1 MKPLVVKDNALI
13 DASYNLDLVEQRLI
27 LLAIVEARESGK
39 GINAND
45 PLTVHAES
53 YINQFGVHRNT
64 AYQALKDACKDL
76 FARQFSYQ
84 EISAKGNTI
93 HKMSRWVSEVGYID
107 NEAMVQLIF
116 SPAIVPMITR
126 LEEQFTKYELEQISN
141 LNSAYAVRLYEILI
155 AWRSTGK
162 TPIIEIGQFRK
173 KIGVLDT
180 EYLRSDNFKKWII
193 ELPIKQIN
201 EHTDITVSYEQHK
214 KGRSIYGFSFTFKQ
228 KKVEKLSM
236 NSRKDVHTTDFFSKM
251 SDAQRHLFANKLS
264 ELPEMG
270 KYSQGAESYPQFAV
284 RIAEM
289 LQDPKRIKELL
300 PYLIK
305 VGYMPSNEKDS
316 MNA

>member
-84 EISAKGNTI
+84 ELSAKGNTI
-93 HKMSRWVSEVGYID
+93 NKMSRWVSEVGYID
-107 NEAMVQLIF
+107 NEAVVQLIF
-116 SPAIVPMITR
+116 APAIVPLITR
-126 LEEQFTKYELEQISN
+126 LEKQFTKYELAQISN

-162 TPIIEIGQFRK
+162 TPIIELEEFRK
-173 KIGVLDT
+173 RIGVLDT

-201 EHTDITVSYEQHK
+201 EHTDITVNYEQHK

-228 KKVEKLSM
+228 I
-236 NSRKDVHTTDFFSKM
+236 NS
-251 SDAQRHLFANKLS
+251 L
-264 ELPEMG
+264 
-270 KYSQGAESYPQFAV
+270 
-284 RIAEM
+284 
-289 LQDPKRIKELL
+289 
-300 PYLIK
+300 
-305 VGYMPSNEKDS
+305 
-316 MNA
+316 